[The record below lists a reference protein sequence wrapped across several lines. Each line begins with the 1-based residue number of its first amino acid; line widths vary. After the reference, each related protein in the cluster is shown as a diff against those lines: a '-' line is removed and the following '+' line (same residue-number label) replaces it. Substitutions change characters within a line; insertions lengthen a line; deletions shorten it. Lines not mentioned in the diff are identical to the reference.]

1 MANIEDNQLYEI
13 VKSLNKAEKAHF
25 KKSANADDDA
35 LYLHLFD
42 IIDKIGENDTEKIK
56 KQYLKK
62 GSEANYAYTRHYL
75 YNALMLSLNNFYA
88 NDSIATQMNT
98 RLNDVHILFKKGL
111 FAQCRKLI
119 NKLKKTAREQERFLM
134 LLQLIPIEKKII
146 HATSYKDIDFETF
159 AALDK
164 EEAACAAAYNNLLTL
179 SQLTSEMIYTQRTAG
194 TPTGKNLHQLYD
206 EVLAHPAMQDGAP
219 LLSKKAA
226 IQFYH
231 NKATAYFGKRQFEL
245 ALTAIMSNMDVLLDS
260 REVIKEEED
269 RLVSVINN
277 LLVLCIDL
285 RKYDVFDKYLA
296 EMRTFAADKQ
306 LARNHNFQLRVF
318 ERSTALELRKLID
331 NNEWQTALQKAG
343 ETGEKLM
350 AWKEEIGAS
359 FYVNFCFLLT
369 AIYFLNNDA
378 DTAHKWLRI
387 MQHETDANIRQDM
400 HAYVRIIELLM
411 SFDRQEY
418 ELCASIERSAERQ
431 FAKIQQ
437 TSGVEQLLFSLF
449 RQHLNG
455 LALKTERKA
464 LLKKFNTDL
473 QALYQNNIH
482 STPVIES
489 VIGHWLQQHG

>member
-1 MANIEDNQLYEI
+1 VGNIEDNQLYEL
-13 VKSLNKAEKAHF
+13 VKSLNKAEKTHF
-25 KKSANADDDA
+25 KKSAAGESNA

-42 IIDKIGENDTEKIK
+42 VIDKTGENDTVKIK

-62 GSEANYAYTRHYL
+62 GSEANYTYTRHYL
-75 YNALMLSLNNFYA
+75 YNALMLSLNTFYA
-88 NDSIATQMNT
+88 NDSIVTQLNT
-98 RLNDVHILFKKGL
+98 SLNDVHILFKKGL

-119 NKLKKTAREQERFLM
+119 NKLKKTAQQQERFLM

-146 HATSYKDIDFETF
+146 HATSYKDIDFATF
-159 AALDK
+159 LALDK
-164 EEAACAAAYNNLLTL
+164 EEADCAAAYNNLLTL

-206 EVLAHPAMQDGAP
+206 EVLNHPAMQEGAP

-245 ALTAIMSNMDVLLDS
+245 ALQAIMSNMDVLLAN
-260 REVIKEEED
+260 REVVKEEED

-285 RKYDVFDKYLA
+285 RKHDVFDKYLA
-296 EMRTFAADKQ
+296 EMRKFAADKE
-306 LARNHNFQLRVF
+306 LVRNHNFQLRIF

-331 NNEWQTALQKAG
+331 NNEWKTALQKAG
-343 ETGEKLM
+343 EAEQQLM
-350 AWKEEIGAS
+350 VWKEEIGAS

-369 AIYFLNNDA
+369 AIYYLNNDE
-378 DTAHKWLRI
+378 TNAHKWLRV
-387 MQHETDANIRQDM
+387 MQHDTDANIRQDM

-411 SFDRQEY
+411 SFDRGEY

-431 FAKIQQ
+431 FARIKQ
-437 TSGVEQLLFSLF
+437 TTEVEQLLFTLF
-449 RQHLNG
+449 RNHLTG
-455 LALKTERKA
+455 LALKTERKT
-464 LLKKFNTDL
+464 LLKKFNADL
-473 QALYQNNIH
+473 QALYNNNIH

-489 VIGHWLQQHG
+489 VIGYWIGKNG